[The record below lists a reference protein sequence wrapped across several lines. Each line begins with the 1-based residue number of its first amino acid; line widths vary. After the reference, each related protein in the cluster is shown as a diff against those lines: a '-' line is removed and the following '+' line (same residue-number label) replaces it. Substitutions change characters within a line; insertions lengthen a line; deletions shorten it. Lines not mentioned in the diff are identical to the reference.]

1 MGEKETLQKELDF
14 LLEKI
19 RFWRYAILAV
29 VSGIA
34 GILLG
39 ISQTKL
45 QTNGIVITLLLCGVI
60 VLLIAVSRISSSTK
74 EYQRLLELLR
84 REE

>member
-29 VSGIA
+29 VSGIL
-34 GILLG
+34 GILLA
-39 ISQTKL
+39 ISQNKMDA
-45 QTNGIVITLLLCGVI
+45 NGMVVTLLIFGLAT
-60 VLLIAVSRISSSTK
+60 LSIAVIRISGTTK
-74 EYQRLLELLR
+74 EYRLLLEKL
-84 REE
+84 REEK